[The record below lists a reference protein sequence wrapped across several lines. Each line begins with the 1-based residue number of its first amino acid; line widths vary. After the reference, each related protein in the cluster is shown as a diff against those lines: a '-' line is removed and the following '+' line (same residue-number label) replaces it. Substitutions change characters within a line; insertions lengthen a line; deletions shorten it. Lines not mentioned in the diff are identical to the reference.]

1 MTIHNKSINNNKF
14 SYPIQNIKYPKP
26 INYSTNIFLK
36 FMSIMQNISKLINY
50 IFTSKEIFRSLEDQK
65 SLLII
70 VELNLK
76 VP

>member
-1 MTIHNKSINNNKF
+1 
-14 SYPIQNIKYPKP
+14 
-26 INYSTNIFLK
+26 
-36 FMSIMQNISKLINY
+36 MQNISKLINY
-50 IFTSKEIFRSLEDQK
+50 IFTSKEMFRSLEDQK